1 MLESLEIDYNCAN
14 ASTDLP
20 SLLQELEQLEQTAQA
35 GQSDEQKQQ
44 QLNRVRNQIHFIRN
58 KCDIPHES

>member
-1 MLESLEIDYNCAN
+1 MLDQVESNYNCAN

-20 SLLQELEQLEQTAQA
+20 NLLQELNQLELAA
-35 GQSDEQKQQ
+35 ADGQSDEQQQ
-44 QLNRVRNQIHFIRN
+44 QLNRIRNQIHFIRN

>member
-1 MLESLEIDYNCAN
+1 MLNNIESDYNCAN

-20 SLLQELEQLEQTAQA
+20 SLLQELAQLEAVSQA
-35 GQSDEQKQQ
+35 SLSDQEQQH
-44 QLNRVRNQIHFIRN
+44 LNRLRNQIHFIRN

>member
-1 MLESLEIDYNCAN
+1 MLDQVESNYNCAN

-20 SLLQELEQLEQTAQA
+20 NLLQELNQLELAAQ
-35 GQSDEQKQQ
+35 GGHSDEQQQ
-44 QLNRVRNQIHFIRN
+44 QLNRIRNQIHFIRN

>member
-1 MLESLEIDYNCAN
+1 MLEQVESNYNCAN

-20 SLLQELEQLEQTAQA
+20 NLLRELNDLELAAQA
-35 GQSDEQKQQ
+35 GHSDEQQQ
-44 QLNRVRNQIHFIRN
+44 QLNRIRNQIHFIRN

>member
-1 MLESLEIDYNCAN
+1 MLNNIESDYNCAN

-20 SLLQELEQLEQTAQA
+20 SLLQELTQLEAAAQ
-35 GQSDEQKQQ
+35 GSLSEQEQQ
-44 QLNRVRNQIHFIRN
+44 QLNRLRNQIHFIRN